1 MQLIRA
7 SHKPGPDSRSPTET
21 FTGTVHM
28 DPIFQASNCMG
39 NNVCFTPGARTFW
52 HRHENGQI
60 LTVTLGTGLI
70 CSEGE
75 QPQKLQVGDM
85 VHIPAGEV
93 HWHGATKSTI
103 MAHTAI
109 SLGSTAPSIP
119 DSGQAMLSCDQRRRG
134 CMKSSRKTMKTH
146 MDDENAS
153 RARAKR
159 PLTNSS

>member
-7 SHKPGPDSRSPTET
+7 AHKTGADSRSPTET

-28 DPIFQASNCMG
+28 DPIFQASDCMG

-52 HRHENGQI
+52 HRHERGQI

-75 QPQKLQVGDM
+75 EPQKLQVGDM
-85 VHIPAGEV
+85 VHVPAGEM

-109 SLGSTAPSIP
+109 SLGSTTTRVACGLCASN
-119 DSGQAMLSCDQRRRG
+119 ANF
-134 CMKSSRKTMKTH
+134 KTETTWLHEVKQEDYEKAH
-146 MDDENAS
+146 A
-153 RARAKR
+153 
-159 PLTNSS
+159 